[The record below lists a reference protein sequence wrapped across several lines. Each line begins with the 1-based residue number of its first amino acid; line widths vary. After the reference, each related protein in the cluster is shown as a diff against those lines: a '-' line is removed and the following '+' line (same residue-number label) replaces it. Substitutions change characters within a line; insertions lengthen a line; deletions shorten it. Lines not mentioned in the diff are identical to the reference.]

1 MVNVNIN
8 PLNGSKE
15 ISIGSS
21 VKFYNHLDVP
31 IEIGFLANGQMKETL
46 KVTMYPRQF
55 YNVPLEFMENK
66 TEIRFIPSHHHKANK

>member
-1 MVNVNIN
+1 LKSNFDKITGGFLANTRKINEDGNIFLMVNVNIN

-31 IEIGFLANGQMKETL
+31 IEIGFLANG
-46 KVTMYPRQF
+46 
-55 YNVPLEFMENK
+55 
-66 TEIRFIPSHHHKANK
+66 